1 MIYSHLFQ
9 SVPGMWFG
17 FLKRIHGHFPNLQ
30 YAWEKATIK
39 EWQQI
44 PGLSE
49 EIISNI
55 QEWRK
60 KKFPEVE
67 TEFLEKQKIRLAVP
81 ESPEYPPLLKNIYDP
96 PWLLYMKGLP
106 LSPLTHGVNLAIVG
120 SRIGSFYGE
129 KIVTNLLEGFG
140 SYRFTIVSGLAKGID
155 TLAHREALKNNLPT
169 IAVLGTGID
178 CIYPWENRKF
188 FAEMTE
194 NATLISEFP
203 PGTQPLKRNFP
214 MRNRIIAGMS
224 HATLVV
230 EAKEKSGALIT
241 AQFAL
246 QEGREVF
253 AIPGDIYHPFSRGTN
268 QLIQKGEAFPVLC
281 AQDIIDHFSE
291 MSLFQQKPKTFLSV
305 SDDENSVLQHMHSRP
320 MSLDAL
326 QQKIP
331 LPFSHLSQVLSSLE
345 LKELIQNVGGGR
357 YVRKK
362 LATLK

>member
-17 FLKRIHGHFPNLQ
+17 IFKRITEHFPNLE
-30 YAWEKATIK
+30 YAWEKATLK
-39 EWQQI
+39 EWQHV

-55 QEWRK
+55 QQWRK
-60 KKFPEVE
+60 KKSPEIE
-67 TEFLEKQKIRLAVP
+67 AKFLEKRKIRLAVP
-81 ESPEYPPLLKNIYDP
+81 ENQEYPPLLKHIYDP
-96 PWLLYMKGLP
+96 PWLLYVKGLP
-106 LSPLTHGVNLAIVG
+106 LSPRTHGVNLAIVG

-129 KIVTNLLEGFG
+129 KIVTNLLEGLD
-140 SYRFTIVSGLAKGID
+140 RFTIVSGLAKGID

-188 FAEMTE
+188 FETMAE

-281 AQDIIDHFSE
+281 AQDIIDILGCEKRSNLL
-291 MSLFQQKPKTFLSV
+291 SL
-305 SDDENSVLQHMHSRP
+305 SDDEARVFHSMSSQP
-320 MSLDAL
+320 MSLEEL
-326 QQKIP
+326 QISM
-331 LPFSHLSQVLSSLE
+331 PFSHLSQILSSLE
-345 LKELIQNVGGGR
+345 LKELIHNVGGGR
-357 YVRKK
+357 YKK
-362 LATLK
+362 IRH